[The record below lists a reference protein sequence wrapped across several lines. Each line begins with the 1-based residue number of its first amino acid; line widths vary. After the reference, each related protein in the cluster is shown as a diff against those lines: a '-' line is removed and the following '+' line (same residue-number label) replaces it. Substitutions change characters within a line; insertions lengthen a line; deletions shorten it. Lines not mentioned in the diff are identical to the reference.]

1 MIIQLSLERG
11 NDVEGRD
18 MSSWLQFGCGTCAM
32 SWLIRVPVPV
42 RARPGEP
49 ADHSP
54 ITPFFLSSMRCVVG
68 RVAE

>member
-32 SWLIRVPVPV
+32 SWLIRV
-42 RARPGEP
+42 RA
-49 ADHSP
+49 SLL
-54 ITPFFLSSMRCVVG
+54 ITHRDSR
-68 RVAE
+68 